1 VDLADQANAA
11 YQKRGGGAR
20 RGDEVSLDEVLPCFH
35 EDGYDAFSIADWSAE
50 IDDPALQGELRGVL
64 TSALGELPD
73 HYRAVIVPHDV
84 EGLSMAE
91 AADSLGI
98 TVATAQTP
106 AHRGRLLLRKRL
118 AIFMSGA
125 TSPVR
130 AAS

>member
-1 VDLADQANAA
+1 VDLPDQANAA
-11 YQKRGGGAR
+11 YRKRGGGAR
-20 RGDEVSLDEVLPCFH
+20 RG
-35 EDGYDAFSIADWSAE
+35 
-50 IDDPALQGELRGVL
+50 GELRGVL
-64 TSALGELPD
+64 TSAPGELPD